1 MTAIGMLSS
10 KADGA
15 PTIGSAYASI
25 NYHEGTGLPY
35 QTPGI
40 SRKNSPWRNIQN
52 IMLWIGATI
61 QYGSENRANRPIGW
75 ECQYYPLIVPENFY
89 YDSIE
94 TSSAGD
100 MIRYSSLAGC
110 GLVVL

>member
-15 PTIGSAYASI
+15 STIGSAYASI

-40 SRKNSPWRNIQN
+40 SARNPLRRNIQN
-52 IMLWIGATI
+52 IMLWIGAKCWVTF
-61 QYGSENRANRPIGW
+61 SK
-75 ECQYYPLIVPENFY
+75 
-89 YDSIE
+89 D
-94 TSSAGD
+94 
-100 MIRYSSLAGC
+100 
-110 GLVVL
+110 GLRIN